1 MIITVHEIE
10 QTIFAV
16 YEQERIIIIYSA
28 QMRVN
33 DLAICTY
40 YKQRDHIEG
49 NLAISGLL
57 FKGPG
62 NFWVRIWFVV
72 GTYRVQKGVM

>member
-1 MIITVHEIE
+1 MLL
-10 QTIFAV
+10 A
-16 YEQERIIIIYSA
+16 
-28 QMRVN
+28 

-40 YKQRDHIEG
+40 YKQRNQIGG
-49 NLAISGLL
+49 NLAIFGLL